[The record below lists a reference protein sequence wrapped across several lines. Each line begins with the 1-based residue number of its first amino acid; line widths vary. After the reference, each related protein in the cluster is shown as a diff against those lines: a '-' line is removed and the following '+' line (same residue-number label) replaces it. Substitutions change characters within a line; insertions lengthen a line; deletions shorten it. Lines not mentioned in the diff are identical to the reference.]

1 MSDNDKTKS
10 KLMESIRMT
19 KAGKNKK
26 EDAAA
31 ADVKPTE
38 PAKAI
43 ETKAAPKPKAKP
55 KPKASKPAPA
65 KKAAIEVAYMPS
77 KRVWPD

>member
-1 MSDNDKTKS
+1 MSDNDKAKS

-26 EDAAA
+26 EDAPA
-31 ADVKPTE
+31 ADAKPAE
-38 PAKAI
+38 PAKAA

-55 KPKASKPAPA
+55 KASKPAPA
-65 KKAAIEVAYMPS
+65 KKAETKVSYLPS
-77 KRVWPD
+77 QRVWPD